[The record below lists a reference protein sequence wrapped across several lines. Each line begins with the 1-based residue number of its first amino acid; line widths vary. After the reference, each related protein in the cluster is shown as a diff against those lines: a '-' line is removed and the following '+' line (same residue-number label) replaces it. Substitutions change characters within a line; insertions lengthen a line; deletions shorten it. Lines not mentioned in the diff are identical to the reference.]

1 MESVKRAPRDKTLI
15 TLKAQVLFT
24 FSVSEKKM
32 KRILINCSYS
42 DELRVALVDGAKL
55 FDLDNEFNAQS
66 LLKGSIFKAT
76 VSRVETSLDAAF
88 VNFGSERHGFL
99 PLKELSNEHFTKDA
113 EGKKK
118 CTLKEGDE
126 ILVQVLKE
134 ERGTKG
140 AALSNQISLAGRF
153 IVLIP
158 NSEKSGGVSRR
169 ISGDERDE
177 IKNALNELNIPD
189 GMSVIVRTAGLGR
202 SAEELKWDLD
212 YLMNLWG
219 QIKSTIND
227 APSPSLIYKDDKLI
241 LRVFRDYFRDD
252 IGEILIDDESVHAEA
267 LDFAKSVIPDHADK
281 VIYYNEDIALF
292 NRYQIES
299 QIELAF
305 QREISLPSGGS
316 IVIDPTEAMVSIDVN
331 SARSTKG
338 KDIES
343 TAFATNM
350 EAAKEIARQLR
361 LRDLGGLIVIDFI
374 DMQDEKH
381 QQKVENAFR
390 SAVQSDR
397 ARIQIAGISR
407 FGLLELSRQRLRPSL
422 EETYDIQHVQV
433 RGTRSL
439 GQSILR
445 IIGEDAAKENTGEIH
460 VYVPADV
467 SSYLLNE
474 KRRDIITIENTYQV
488 NILVIAD
495 PYKSRPY
502 YKVARVKAPAGKK
515 LFSHEMTPNS
525 PEPSMD
531 WRDVNSNKKSFK
543 PLVKVSVP
551 PRMPKT
557 KNKKGFFAFLKSVFT
572 LDIFK
577 STKKKNLKN
586 KRKRNYKKG
595 QPKTNKNTR
604 NENRHNNR
612 NVRPNNK
619 GRTNNPKKPVNKTAS
634 KPIVIPP
641 KKIEKTSGK
650 SAQVS
655 KTKKQTED
663 VDGNTFND
671 GTSTSSSRTPAP
683 TPAPTPA
690 ATPAPTPAA
699 TPAPTPASTPAPKPT
714 RALND
719 PRYKN
724 E

>member
-1 MESVKRAPRDKTLI
+1 
-15 TLKAQVLFT
+15 
-24 FSVSEKKM
+24 M

-66 LLKGSIFKAT
+66 LFKGSIFKAT

-99 PLKELSNEHFTKDA
+99 PLKELSNEYFIKDA
-113 EGKKK
+113 DGKKK
-118 CTLKEGDE
+118 CSLKEGDE
-126 ILVQVLKE
+126 ILIQVLKE

-169 ISGDERDE
+169 ISGEERDE
-177 IKNALNELNIPD
+177 IKNALNAIQIPE

-202 SAEELKWDLD
+202 STEELKWDLD
-212 YLMNLWG
+212 YLMNLWT
-219 QIKSTIND
+219 QIKSTVTD

-252 IGEILIDDESVHAEA
+252 IAEILIDDESVHAEA

-281 VIYYNEDIALF
+281 VIYYNEDIPLF

-350 EAAKEIARQLR
+350 EAAKEVARQLR

-381 QQKVENAFR
+381 QQKVENTFR

-397 ARIQIAGISR
+397 ARIQLAGISR

-445 IIGEDAAKENTGEIH
+445 IISEDAAKENTGEIH

-474 KRRDIITIENTYQV
+474 KRRDIIAIENSYQV

-502 YKVARVKAPAGKK
+502 YKVARVKAAAGKK
-515 LFSHEMTPNS
+515 PFSYDMTPNS

-531 WRDVNSNKKSFK
+531 WRDVNSSKKSLK

-551 PRMPKT
+551 PRMPKK
-557 KNKKGFFAFLKSVFT
+557 KNKKGLFAFLKSILTFS
-572 LDIFK
+572 IFK
-577 STKKKNLKN
+577 SKKKKSAKN
-586 KRKRNYKKG
+586 KRSRNYKKG
-595 QPKTNKNTR
+595 QPRTNRNTR
-604 NENRHNNR
+604 NDKNQNNR
-612 NVRPNNK
+612 GRRQNNN
-619 GRTNNPKKPVNKTAS
+619 TQDNNPKRNQQKKSSKPV
-634 KPIVIPP
+634 VIPP
-641 KKIEKTSGK
+641 RKKPQGDNKVTKANIVDNANTDKDDNK
-650 SAQVS
+650 S
-655 KTKKQTED
+655 D
-663 VDGNTFND
+663 VGASASN
-671 GTSTSSSRTPAP
+671 SPAP
-683 TPAPTPA
+683 TPAPTPVP
-690 ATPAPTPAA
+690 TPAP
-699 TPAPTPASTPAPKPT
+699 SPAPKPT

-719 PRYKN
+719 PRYRS

>member
-1 MESVKRAPRDKTLI
+1 
-15 TLKAQVLFT
+15 
-24 FSVSEKKM
+24 M

-88 VNFGSERHGFL
+88 INFGSEKHGFL
-99 PLKELSNEHFTKDA
+99 PLKELTNEHFTKDA
-113 EGKKK
+113 DGKKK
-118 CTLKEGDE
+118 CTLKEGDK
-126 ILVQVLKE
+126 ILIQVLKE

-177 IKNALNELNIPD
+177 IKTALDALQIPE

-202 SAEELKWDLD
+202 STDELKWDLD
-212 YLMNLWG
+212 YLMNLWE
-219 QIKSTIND
+219 QIKSTVTD

-252 IGEILIDDESVHAEA
+252 IEEILIDDEAVHAEA

-281 VIYYNEDIALF
+281 VIYYNEDIPLF

-350 EAAKEIARQLR
+350 EAAKEVARQLR

-381 QQKVENAFR
+381 QQKVENTFR

-433 RGTRSL
+433 RGARSL

-445 IIGEDAAKENTGEIH
+445 IISEDAAKENTGEIH

-474 KRRDIITIENTYQV
+474 KRRDIIAIENSYQV
-488 NILVIAD
+488 NILIIAD

-502 YKVARVKAPAGKK
+502 YKVARVKAVAGKK
-515 LFSHEMTPNS
+515 PFSYDMTPNS

-531 WRDVNSNKKSFK
+531 WRDANSNKKSLK
-543 PLVKVSVP
+543 PLVKISVP
-551 PRMPKT
+551 PRMPKR
-557 KNKKGFFAFLKSVFT
+557 KNKTGFFQFIKSILT
-572 LDIFK
+572 LSIFK
-577 STKKKNLKN
+577 SKKKKNTRK
-586 KRKRNYKKG
+586 KRNRNYKKT
-595 QPKTNKNTR
+595 QPRVNKN
-604 NENRHNNR
+604 NRSDKNQYNR
-612 NVRPNNK
+612 NRGQNNK
-619 GRTNNPKKPVNKTAS
+619 SKPSNSKKAPNKKTDKPV
-634 KPIVIPP
+634 VIPP
-641 KKIEKTSGK
+641 KKIAQVNKKDAELNKTSK
-650 SAQVS
+650 PL
-655 KTKKQTED
+655 ED
-663 VDGNTFND
+663 KDGNK
-671 GTSTSSSRTPAP
+671 SVVKSKPVIAPPAP
-683 TPAPTPA
+683 TPAPTPVPTPVT
-690 ATPAPTPAA
+690 TPAPTPD
-699 TPAPTPASTPAPKPT
+699 PTPAPKPT

-719 PRYKN
+719 PRYKS

>member
-1 MESVKRAPRDKTLI
+1 
-15 TLKAQVLFT
+15 
-24 FSVSEKKM
+24 M

-99 PLKELSNEHFTKDA
+99 PLKELSNKYFTKDA
-113 EGKKK
+113 DGKKK

-126 ILVQVLKE
+126 ILIQVLKE

-169 ISGDERDE
+169 ISGEERDE
-177 IKNALNELNIPD
+177 IKNALNALQIPD

-202 SAEELKWDLD
+202 STEELKWDLD

-219 QIKSTIND
+219 QIKSSVTE

-252 IGEILIDDESVHAEA
+252 IEEILIDDKDIHSEA

-281 VIYYNEDIALF
+281 VIYYNEDIPLF
-292 NRYQIES
+292 NRYQIEN

-350 EAAKEIARQLR
+350 EAAKEVARQLR

-381 QQKVENAFR
+381 QQKVENTFR
-390 SAVQSDR
+390 SVVQSDR

-422 EETYDIQHVQV
+422 DETYDIQHIQV

-474 KRRDIITIENTYQV
+474 KRRDIIAIENTYQV

-502 YKVARVKAPAGKK
+502 YKVARVKAASGKK
-515 LFSHEMTPNS
+515 PFSYDMTPNS

-531 WRDVNSNKKSFK
+531 WRDTNSNKKTLK

-551 PRMPKT
+551 PRMPK
-557 KNKKGFFAFLKSVFT
+557 KKSKKGFIAFLKSLFT
-572 LDIFK
+572 LSIFK
-577 STKKKNLKN
+577 TTKK
-586 KRKRNYKKG
+586 
-595 QPKTNKNTR
+595 KTNKNKRSR
-604 NENRHNNR
+604 NHKKGNQRVNKNNR
-612 NVRPNNK
+612 NERNQNNRVRKHNK
-619 GRTNNPKKPVNKTAS
+619 GQNTNQKRSQIKKPS
-634 KPIVIPP
+634 KPVVLAP
-641 KKIEKTSGK
+641 KEKIHTDSKEAKKGK
-650 SAQVS
+650 AKSDIAD
-655 KTKKQTED
+655 K
-663 VDGNTFND
+663 DGNKASID
-671 GTSTSSSRTPAP
+671 SSTPTTPAP
-683 TPAPTPA
+683 TPTPE
-690 ATPAPTPAA
+690 PAPE
-699 TPAPTPASTPAPKPT
+699 PTQAPKPT

-719 PRYKN
+719 PRYKS